1 MATSSFASSPRGHQ
15 VEGTGGGALRL
26 SGDCFAARPGCAVVN
41 KADLS
46 AAWDFFTRSRIS
58 SCSRSPAGTHGQAAF
73 EILEQKDEPK
83 SQKST
88 THEQEFPGLGRSNIE
103 PWQGATPNLGASRS
117 LRLFSRASVTRLLG
131 DSARVLRHGTISSR
145 IGIGRSTEAFHCIES
160 TRASSC
166 LLEVAWLHDGEGRPA
181 LLRIALRLTRE
192 SFRNA
197 LDKVN
202 GKVAERSKAPGSGP
216 PEFQSEKIS
225 WSQKWGVSSNLT
237 LVTKFSIFPICF
249 FFPASSPFLC
259 LLEACGCIGEGAF
272 AGLACSRTAAA
283 PFRGRISEIFASPGE
298 LGGRNVSETVGSVGP
313 GTKEC
318 SARMLSVE
326 DMMFALRVSGGQ
338 AVWQAEA
345 RDERLSNSPL
355 PGTSTPPVTPRDFF
369 FLPRP
374 AAQTFWARRSRRR
387 RLEEGSKTRDD
398 GTSAQ
403 NPRHGTGQPG
413 S

>member
-249 FFPASSPFLC
+249 FFSSFVPFFVSSRSLRLHRRRCIRRLGLQSHGRGPVPRPDLGNICLAWGAGREECVRNSRVCWPRHEGVFRQNAFCGRHDVCAPCFGRTGGLASGSKRRAIKQLALARNVHPASDT
-259 LLEACGCIGEGAF
+259 
-272 AGLACSRTAAA
+272 SR
-283 PFRGRISEIFASPGE
+283 
-298 LGGRNVSETVGSVGP
+298 
-313 GTKEC
+313 
-318 SARMLSVE
+318 
-326 DMMFALRVSGGQ
+326 
-338 AVWQAEA
+338 
-345 RDERLSNSPL
+345 
-355 PGTSTPPVTPRDFF
+355 FF